1 MEKNKG
7 YIYIG
12 SKNYERLRDTYI
24 MINDLI
30 EYSVIVHGEDEECG
44 SRELGIRE
52 DYNKMLENL
61 KQVLNSGIDKYKQLN
76 K

>member
-1 MEKNKG
+1 MVKNKG

-12 SKNYERLRDTYI
+12 SKNYERLRDTYV

-30 EYSVIVHGEDEECG
+30 EYSVIVYGEDEDCG

-61 KQVLNSGIDKYKQLN
+61 KQVLNNI
-76 K
+76 

>member
-12 SKNYERLRDTYI
+12 SKNYERLRDTYV

-30 EYSVIVHGEDEECG
+30 EHSIIVYGEDEECG

-52 DYNKMLENL
+52 DYNAMLENL
-61 KQVLNSGIDKYKQLN
+61 KRVLKQLN